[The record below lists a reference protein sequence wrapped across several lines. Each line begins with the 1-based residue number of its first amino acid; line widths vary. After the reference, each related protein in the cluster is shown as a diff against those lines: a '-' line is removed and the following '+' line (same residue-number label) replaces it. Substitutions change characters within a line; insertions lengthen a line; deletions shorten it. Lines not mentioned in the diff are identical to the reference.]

1 MKLEHVAEI
10 DSTNTELMR
19 RALRGGAQA
28 VHGVALVADHQSAG
42 RGQRGRVW
50 RDSVTEPGASLLL
63 SVGWAW
69 ARAVPLDGLS
79 LSLGLALL
87 DTLAPLVAEP
97 AALAVKWPN
106 DLLYGSG
113 KCGGILVETV
123 NPVDA
128 SATSATRALVVGI
141 GLNLT
146 TVPTLDA
153 ESAQRALPVRALF
166 ADVAPGTAHAVR
178 ARLVDRLLPAL
189 AACLERFEQQG
200 FAADREAFEARMAW
214 LGESVEF
221 VRPGGET
228 ILGRV
233 DGVEPDGALALRI
246 QGQRLTLHSGELR
259 QVRPVALAIS

>member
-1 MKLEHVAEI
+1 MKLEYIAEI

-19 RALRGGAQA
+19 RALRGGARA

-63 SVGWAW
+63 SVGWEC
-69 ARAVPLDGLS
+69 ARTVPLDGLS

-97 AALAVKWPN
+97 EALAVKWPN

-123 NPVDA
+123 NPIDA
-128 SATSATRALVVGI
+128 SATRALVVGS

-146 TVPTLDA
+146 AVPTLGA
-153 ESAQRALPVRALF
+153 ESTGRALPVRALF
-166 ADVAPGTAHAVR
+166 PDAAPGTARAVR
-178 ARLVDRLLPAL
+178 AKVLDRLLPAL
-189 AACLERFEQQG
+189 AACLERFEQRG

-214 LGESVEF
+214 RGQSVEF
-221 VRPGGET
+221 VRPTGET
-228 ILGRV
+228 ICGRI
-233 DGVEPDGALALRI
+233 DGVAADGALSLIA

-259 QVRPVALAIS
+259 KVRPAALAIS

>member
-1 MKLEHVAEI
+1 MKLEHVTEI

-19 RALRGGAQA
+19 RALRGGARA

-42 RGQRGRVW
+42 RGQRGRLW

-63 SVGWAW
+63 SVGWQW
-69 ARAVPLDGLS
+69 PRACPLDGLS

-87 DTLAPLVAEP
+87 DTLASLVAEP
-97 AALAVKWPN
+97 ASLALKWPN

-123 NPVDA
+123 NLAAD
-128 SATSATRALVVGI
+128 TDTRALVVGI

-146 TVPTLDA
+146 AVPMLDA
-153 ESAQRALPVRALF
+153 EGAQRALPVRALF
-166 ADVAPGTAHAVR
+166 ADVAPGMAHAVR
-178 ARLVDRLLPAL
+178 ARLLDRLLPAL
-189 AACLERFEQQG
+189 AACLERFEQRG

-221 VRPGGET
+221 VRPVGET
-228 ILGRV
+228 IRGRI
-233 DGVEPDGALALRI
+233 DGVEADGALSLRV
-246 QGQRLTLHSGELR
+246 QGQRLKLHSGELR
-259 QVRPVALAIS
+259 QVRPAVLAIS